1 MNFWLEEAET
11 QATSCHAHS
20 PMLVFSG
27 SRAVLLSLCLWAH
40 VPCAVRAPHHDTQ
53 FVTGQ
58 SHVSAEVTGS
68 PEFTFLAT
76 CHFSP
81 GMEKVVSF
89 PHTAPYWEQSSSFPL
104 RGRVPLPFFTGWTS
118 ANESHYWV
126 HSIYLS
132 RDILADLSKWRE
144 IPFTGHCLTSAQ
156 SDVQRENEAENDGFH
171 PVEVGTFLRPGP
183 IRSMAISIPWVVPFI
198 FAQMSACRN
207 IQNKAEAF
215 SIAFNQNHYV
225 DFFPFL

>member
-1 MNFWLEEAET
+1 MNFWLKEAET
-11 QATSCHAHS
+11 QATSCHAPS

-27 SRAVLLSLCLWAH
+27 SRAVLLSLCLWAR

-89 PHTAPYWEQSSSFPL
+89 PHTPPYWEQSSSFPL

-144 IPFTGHCLTSAQ
+144 IPFTGHCLTSTQ
-156 SDVQRENEAENDGFH
+156 SDVQREN
-171 PVEVGTFLRPGP
+171 
-183 IRSMAISIPWVVPFI
+183 
-198 FAQMSACRN
+198 
-207 IQNKAEAF
+207 
-215 SIAFNQNHYV
+215 
-225 DFFPFL
+225 